1 LWFLILKSMLYYI
14 IWITFNNLLLI
25 IDCCLA
31 LLGFLILQEY
41 WIILMILN
49 RDFWYCIDWRA
60 SYTIIILIN
69 ACCLALLRI
78 YPSYPLTIGLW
89 TAILTLSINPNMKP
103 VIDTLDPDIETLD
116 VSGALVLR
124 SHRLTMSNSSTGNNP
139 LHI

>member
-1 LWFLILKSMLYYI
+1 M
-14 IWITFNNLLLI
+14 
-25 IDCCLA
+25 
-31 LLGFLILQEY
+31 
-41 WIILMILN
+41 
-49 RDFWYCIDWRA
+49 
-60 SYTIIILIN
+60 
-69 ACCLALLRI
+69 
-78 YPSYPLTIGLW
+78 TIGLW